1 MNDRASI
8 LFVLNGNNYISCF
21 LQTWWCQEMTNF
33 NQKTVAVSFF
43 LFFACIAPAITF
55 GAVYG
60 KATENR
66 IGAVEMIVATAWC
79 GIIYGLIGGQPMMIN
94 GGTGPVLAFS
104 EILFKMSESMG
115 VPFLTFNAWVGL
127 WVALYMFIAAF
138 GGLNR
143 IIAYATRFTDEIF
156 ALLIATIFI
165 INALGSPFAPT
176 GIFYYFQEDH
186 KSHEE
191 YGDDDDY
198 SHTATALLSFLV
210 CIGTVQ
216 TAFSLRRV
224 KFSPFLPKQSLRNL
238 VTDFAVV
245 SSVVIW
251 TVVAALAFDYVP
263 LEKLNV
269 PDSVA
274 PTFAC
279 CTDACDSSWPE
290 DCLDLGEPARRRS
303 WLVSLGDLN
312 GKSWVPIMAAGPA
325 LLAFI
330 LVFLDDGKCSLNENP
345 LLDNVSKAF
354 TKRNNNLITNSL
366 FSQRKIFTGITWH
379 LINHPA
385 HKLVCIWC
393 WSPEASSDV

>member
-1 MNDRASI
+1 
-8 LFVLNGNNYISCF
+8 
-21 LQTWWCQEMTNF
+21 
-33 NQKTVAVSFF
+33 
-43 LFFACIAPAITF
+43 
-55 GAVYG
+55 
-60 KATENR
+60 
-66 IGAVEMIVATAWC
+66 
-79 GIIYGLIGGQPMMIN
+79 MMIN
-94 GGTGPVLAFS
+94 GGTGPVLAFT
-104 EILFKMSESMG
+104 EILFKMSQRMD
-115 VPFLTFNAWVGL
+115 VPFLTFNAWIGL

-165 INALGSPFAPT
+165 VNALGSPFSPT
-176 GIFYYFQEDH
+176 GLYYYFEGDH
-186 KSHEE
+186 KSHELHKDNE
-191 YGDDDDY
+191 DY
-198 SHTATALLSFLV
+198 SHIATAFLSFLV

-224 KFSPFLPKQSLRNL
+224 KFSPFLPRQSLRNT

-269 PDSVA
+269 PDSIV

-279 CTDACDSSWPE
+279 CTEACDSSWPE
-290 DCLDLGEPARRRS
+290 DCLAQEEPARRRS

-312 GKSWVPIMAAGPA
+312 GKIWVPIMAAGPA

-330 LVFLDDGKCSLNENP
+330 LVFLDDGKYLLN
-345 LLDNVSKAF
+345 
-354 TKRNNNLITNSL
+354 
-366 FSQRKIFTGITWH
+366 
-379 LINHPA
+379 PA
-385 HKLVCIWC
+385 LCESVHK
-393 WSPEASSDV
+393 D

>member
-1 MNDRASI
+1 MLTPTTRS
-8 LFVLNGNNYISCF
+8 LFSSQ
-21 LQTWWCQEMTNF
+21 QTWWCQEMKNF

-66 IGAVEMIVATAWC
+66 IGAVEMIVAIAWC
-79 GIIYGLIGGQPMMIN
+79 GIVYSLIGGQPMMIN
-94 GGTGPVLAFS
+94 GGTGPVLAFT
-104 EILFKMSESMG
+104 EILFKMSERMD
-115 VPFLTFNAWVGL
+115 VPFLTFNAWIGL
-127 WVALYMFIAAF
+127 WIALYMIVAATF
-138 GGLNR
+138 GLNR

-165 INALGSPFAPT
+165 INALGSPFSPT
-176 GIFYYFQEDH
+176 GIYYYFESDH
-186 KSHEE
+186 KSHDE
-191 YGDDDDY
+191 YEDDEYY
-198 SHTATALLSFLV
+198 SHMATALLSLVV

-216 TAFSLRRV
+216 VAFVLRRT
-224 KFSPFLPKQSLRNL
+224 KFSPFLPTQNLRNT

-245 SSVVIW
+245 CSILIW
-251 TVVAALAFDYVP
+251 TLVAGLLFSNVK

-269 PDSVA
+269 PHTVA

-290 DCLDLGEPARRRS
+290 DCPDVAEAVGRRP
-303 WLVSLGDLN
+303 WLVDLGDLN
-312 GKSWVPIMAAGPA
+312 GKAWVPFMAAGPA

-330 LVFLDDGKCSLNENP
+330 LVFLDDG
-345 LLDNVSKAF
+345 
-354 TKRNNNLITNSL
+354 
-366 FSQRKIFTGITWH
+366 ITWH

-385 HKLVCIWC
+385 HKLTHGAAFDYDTCVIGIMIAVN
-393 WSPEASSDV
+393 SMFGEQVINQDRFAKPSVARTNH